1 MPRDTAQTRV
11 RSGRLDST
19 TVTIDRPETEV
30 RGTNG
35 NLFTL
40 PRRPADAGVVV
51 YHKVNGKV
59 VDPRTG
65 QRMRPGQRH
74 MAAARPHTLSFGTVA
89 LTAFIGFRVCQLL
102 RRCFKPKPSPEEQ
115 QLLLLQQQLELE
127 QQQQQQLPPVR
138 VFPAMLQRAL
148 PQLGPPSR
156 VKRVAQAHRNRQ
168 RRLPNAQQKMQQR
181 GVVQRRVTTLEK
193 WDNAAKQQAQAL
205 MVQEQQQGEGAP
217 ASLQQLD
224 CGRSMLPLPGLP
236 GSSMLPPQP
245 LLEVAEVE
253 EQQQ

>member
-1 MPRDTAQTRV
+1 
-11 RSGRLDST
+11 
-19 TVTIDRPETEV
+19 
-30 RGTNG
+30 
-35 NLFTL
+35 
-40 PRRPADAGVVV
+40 
-51 YHKVNGKV
+51 
-59 VDPRTG
+59 
-65 QRMRPGQRH
+65 

-102 RRCFKPKPSPEEQ
+102 RRCFKSKPSPEEQ

-193 WDNAAKQQAQAL
+193 WDNAAKQQARAL